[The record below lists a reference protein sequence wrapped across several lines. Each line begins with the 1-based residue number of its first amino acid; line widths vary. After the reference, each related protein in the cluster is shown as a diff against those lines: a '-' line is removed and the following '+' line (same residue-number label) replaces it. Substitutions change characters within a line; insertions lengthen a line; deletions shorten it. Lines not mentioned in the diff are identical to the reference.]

1 MSTTGFITKKDEGEF
16 AKFANPIFAKFCAPL
31 PTTLYHYTRGRSLI
45 PTIEN
50 QELWATHISCMND
63 AKEILHAADE
73 VRKRVIERRATN
85 SDSKIAKLLVK
96 LDEGLAKP
104 QIETMSLFV
113 SCFSEKPDDLS
124 QWRAYGRES
133 LREWS

>member
-1 MSTTGFITKKDEGEF
+1 
-16 AKFANPIFAKFCAPL
+16 
-31 PTTLYHYTRGRSLI
+31 
-45 PTIEN
+45 
-50 QELWATHISCMND
+50 MND